1 MYSETYLKQYSIID
15 LKINANIQE
24 ILRLKDLMTDISST
38 GFEMSYNPNVS
49 TDAPYVVLVEDITD
63 KLNELQNENN
73 KLYEKKREIQ
83 TAISSLSNIQEV
95 QVLWYTYIQ
104 GMSQRDIAEKMII
117 SRSSVYR
124 LKNQG
129 LNHIKVP
136 EK

>member
-129 LNHIKVP
+129 LKHIKVP

>member
-63 KLNELQNENN
+63 KLNELQSENN